1 MPRPPFGRASGSGRA
16 LLAPLCATVLWS
28 AVAGAQG
35 ARPPVEPW
43 QIVPLPQSTLVL
55 ARDGSLLGTVGEARR
70 VSVALGTLPRYVGQ
84 AFVAVED
91 KRFYQHDGVDLVG
104 VAAAIKDAATSGDVR
119 GASTITQLLVGNMH
133 PELIDRRDR
142 SLSRKLREQAA
153 ARELEKHYSKAEVL
167 EAFLNVIPFGR
178 GLHGI
183 ELAARHYFGK
193 SAAQLSIAEAAS
205 LAAMPKSPVQYDPIR
220 QPERNRSRRNLVLAL
235 MRDQGYLTP
244 AQAAAAQRE
253 PLRTAPDFGVVEAP
267 WVLDIVRVQAQRA
280 GVSLREGGFTVHT
293 TIDPALQRAAARSLE
308 AQIADI
314 ESRPGWPHGRCQ
326 AGARRARTCLEGAVV
341 VVDPWTGDVRALV
354 GGRDHAASSFNRAVD
369 ANRQPGSAFKP
380 FVYAAA
386 IAAGIPANAPV
397 ADTALVLPLPEGG
410 TYEPTNADGEFLG
423 QLPMREALAR
433 SRNPVAVELALAVGL
448 DSVQA
453 IARRAGL
460 RAPIAPFPSS
470 ALGASVVQP
479 LNFVAS
485 YAPFTNGGLAVTTR
499 FIDRIVARDGRVVHS
514 VPSTAPVRALD
525 PRVAFVV
532 RDMMRDAVQ
541 YGTGVAARRALPA
554 TVPLA
559 GKTGTTN
566 DNADVWFVGVTPDL
580 VAGAW
585 LGFDTPRTITP
596 GAGGG
601 SMAAP
606 IVGRVLSAA
615 SPTRGGTTWAPP
627 AGVVATVLDKAT
639 GAPAV
644 DGVPA
649 DRLYTEWFLDGT
661 EPGAVASWPW
671 AFFRLGPIGR

>member
-1 MPRPPFGRASGSGRA
+1 
-16 LLAPLCATVLWS
+16 
-28 AVAGAQG
+28 
-35 ARPPVEPW
+35 
-43 QIVPLPQSTLVL
+43 
-55 ARDGSLLGTVGEARR
+55 
-70 VSVALGTLPRYVGQ
+70 
-84 AFVAVED
+84 
-91 KRFYQHDGVDLVG
+91 
-104 VAAAIKDAATSGDVR
+104 
-119 GASTITQLLVGNMH
+119 
-133 PELIDRRDR
+133 
-142 SLSRKLREQAA
+142 
-153 ARELEKHYSKAEVL
+153 
-167 EAFLNVIPFGR
+167 
-178 GLHGI
+178 
-183 ELAARHYFGK
+183 
-193 SAAQLSIAEAAS
+193 
-205 LAAMPKSPVQYDPIR
+205 
-220 QPERNRSRRNLVLAL
+220 
-235 MRDQGYLTP
+235 
-244 AQAAAAQRE
+244 
-253 PLRTAPDFGVVEAP
+253 
-267 WVLDIVRVQAQRA
+267 
-280 GVSLREGGFTVHT
+280 
-293 TIDPALQRAAARSLE
+293 
-308 AQIADI
+308 
-314 ESRPGWPHGRCQ
+314 
-326 AGARRARTCLEGAVV
+326 
-341 VVDPWTGDVRALV
+341 
-354 GGRDHAASSFNRAVD
+354 
-369 ANRQPGSAFKP
+369 
-380 FVYAAA
+380 
-386 IAAGIPANAPV
+386 
-397 ADTALVLPLPEGG
+397 
-410 TYEPTNADGEFLG
+410 
-423 QLPMREALAR
+423 
-433 SRNPVAVELALAVGL
+433 
-448 DSVQA
+448 
-453 IARRAGL
+453 
-460 RAPIAPFPSS
+460 
-470 ALGASVVQP
+470 VVQP

-499 FIDRIVARDGRVVHS
+499 FIERIVARDGRVVHS
-514 VPSTAPVRALD
+514 VPAVAPARALD